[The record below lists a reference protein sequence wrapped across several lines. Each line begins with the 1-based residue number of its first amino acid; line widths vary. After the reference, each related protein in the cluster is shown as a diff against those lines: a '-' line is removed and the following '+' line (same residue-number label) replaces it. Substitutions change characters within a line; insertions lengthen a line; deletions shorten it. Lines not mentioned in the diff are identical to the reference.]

1 MAVGMHLR
9 GIISKEPGWDA
20 FVKGRNSRLKM
31 AQQLE
36 QYRYVKSKFDEYVG
50 TKTPGDLAGAAGVT
64 ITKAQVMKAF
74 NLPVTWA
81 EEGLE
86 ALALT
91 GMYGPSGKRFED
103 ARVVAMLDEVPPTT
117 TGIQLK
123 KYLVLLREIHSRW
136 TIEHP
141 DF

>member
-1 MAVGMHLR
+1 MAVGMYLR
-9 GIISKEPGWDA
+9 GLFTKDTGWDA

-31 AQQLE
+31 SQQLD
-36 QYRYVKSKFDEYVG
+36 QYRYVTGKFDEYVG
-50 TKTPGDLAGAAGVT
+50 MKTSADVAGAAGVT
-64 ITKAQVMKAF
+64 INKTQVMKAF
-74 NLPVTWA
+74 NLPVSWA

-91 GMYGPSGKRFED
+91 GMYGPGGSRSED
-103 ARVVAMLDEVPPTT
+103 AKVVAMLDEVPPTT

-123 KYLVLLREIHSRW
+123 KFLSLLREIHSRW

-141 DF
+141 